1 MNLYS
6 KQIKR
11 SRPNTPSKSILLAS
25 LLGLL
30 LAMVPGQVS
39 AQANSSPA
47 PNFSNQSFNSP
58 DVQND
63 EKILDFFPELWQ
75 KDQKTPVLQL
85 LSIDP
90 AQGPTSGK

>member
-11 SRPNTPSKSILLAS
+11 SRPNTPFKSIFLAS

-39 AQANSSPA
+39 AQGAANPA
-47 PNFSNQSFNSP
+47 NAFSNQSFNTP
-58 DVQND
+58 DVQNE
-63 EKILDFFPELWQ
+63 EKILDFFPELWK
-75 KDQKTPVLQL
+75 KDQKTPIL
-85 LSIDP
+85 
-90 AQGPTSGK
+90 